1 MKKKYFL
8 TLLLSLTLF
17 ITQKSWACDLL
28 AIDIGSDKSTIENI
42 FGTIDE
48 ESTDNTSSQGELVGT
63 LKSGVSKVTGPVSVY
78 IAEKN
83 SFRMKP
89 ELSRHYLPRTCG
101 APTSRTHVA
110 TFQPKDRYYQ
120 NYYTVLRFGSL

>member
-42 FGTIDE
+42 FGTIDT
-48 ESTDNTSSQGELVGT
+48 ESMDNTSSQGELVGT
-63 LKSGVSKVTGPVSVY
+63 PNVFLKRK
-78 IAEKN
+78 
-83 SFRMKP
+83 R
-89 ELSRHYLPRTCG
+89 
-101 APTSRTHVA
+101 
-110 TFQPKDRYYQ
+110 
-120 NYYTVLRFGSL
+120 